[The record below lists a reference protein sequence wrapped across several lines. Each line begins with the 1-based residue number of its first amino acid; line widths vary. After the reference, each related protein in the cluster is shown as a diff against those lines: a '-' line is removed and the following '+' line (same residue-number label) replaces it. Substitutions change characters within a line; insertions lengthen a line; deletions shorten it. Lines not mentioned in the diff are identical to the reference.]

1 MTWVLLA
8 IVVILL
14 VIIGVL
20 VARQQRSRRLKD
32 EFGPEYG
39 RVVAERGDQR
49 AAEKELADR
58 RQRVGKFEIRSL
70 DPAARERY
78 LAQWAAA
85 QRYFVDEPVGAVG
98 QAHELVQR
106 VMHDRGYPVDEDFDQ
121 RTADISVEHPVVVEN
136 YRAAQGISIR
146 AHNGQASTEQL
157 RQAMV
162 HFRALFDDLLAPDD
176 VRQAQEASA
185 DELAHDNDGGAVPQQ
200 TDGAAVPQQTDG
212 GAVPQQTTPRG

>member
-1 MTWVLLA
+1 MTWVLVA
-8 IVVILL
+8 VVVVLL

-58 RQRVGKFEIRSL
+58 RQRVGTFEIRPL

-78 LAQWAAA
+78 LEQWAEA
-85 QRYFVDEPVGAVG
+85 QRAFVDEPAGAVG

-106 VMHDRGYPVDEDFDQ
+106 VMHDRGYPVDEDFEQ
-121 RTADISVEHPVVVEN
+121 RTADISVEHPAVVEN
-136 YRAAQGISIR
+136 YRAAHAISVR
-146 AHNGQASTEQL
+146 AGNGQASTEQL

-162 HFRALFDDLLAPDD
+162 HFRALFDDLLAPGDAGRADD
-176 VRQAQEASA
+176 ASVTERA
-185 DELAHDNDGGAVPQQ
+185 PDNGGSAVPQ
-200 TDGAAVPQQTDG
+200 P
-212 GAVPQQTTPRG
+212 TTRRG

>member
-1 MTWVLLA
+1 MIWVLLA
-8 IVVILL
+8 VVVVLL

-49 AAEKELADR
+49 AAENELANR
-58 RQRVGKFEIRSL
+58 RQRVGGFEIRPL

-85 QRYFVDEPVGAVG
+85 QRYFVDEPVAAVG

-106 VMHDRGYPVDEDFDQ
+106 VMHDRGYPVDEDFEQ

-136 YRAAQGISIR
+136 YRAAHGISLG
-146 AHNGQASTEQL
+146 AQTGQADTEQL

-162 HFRALFDDLLAPDD
+162 HFRALFDDLLAPGDAK
-176 VRQAQEASA
+176 QANDGSDTEPS
-185 DELAHDNDGGAVPQQ
+185 HDNG
-200 TDGAAVPQQTDG
+200 G
-212 GAVPQQTTPRG
+212 GAVPQQTTRRG

>member
-1 MTWVLLA
+1 MIWVLLA
-8 IVVILL
+8 VVVVLL
-14 VIIGVL
+14 VIVGVL

-32 EFGPEYG
+32 EFGPEYR

-49 AAEKELADR
+49 AGEKELADR
-58 RQRVGKFEIRSL
+58 RQRVGKFEIRPL

-78 LAQWAAA
+78 LAQWEAA
-85 QRYFVDEPVGAVG
+85 QRYFDDEPVGAVP
-98 QAHELVQR
+98 ANELVQR

-136 YRAAQGISIR
+136 YRAAHGISIR

-162 HFRALFDDLLAPDD
+162 HFRALFDDLLAPGD
-176 VRQAQEASA
+176 VRQADDASA
-185 DELAHDNDGGAVPQQ
+185 TELAHDNG
-200 TDGAAVPQQTDG
+200 G

>member
-8 IVVILL
+8 VIVVLL

-20 VARQQRSRRLKD
+20 VARQQRSRRLKN

-58 RQRVGKFEIRSL
+58 RQRVGTFEIRPL

-78 LAQWAAA
+78 LEQWAAA
-85 QRYFVDEPVGAVG
+85 QRAFVDEPVGAVG

-106 VMHDRGYPVDEDFDQ
+106 VMHDRGYPVDEDFEQ
-121 RTADISVEHPVVVEN
+121 RSADISVEHPVVVEN
-136 YRAAQGISIR
+136 YRAAHEISAR
-146 AHNGQASTEQL
+146 ARSGQASTEQL

-162 HFRALFDDLLAPDD
+162 HFRALFDDLLASGDAQQANRAPATERPRDD
-176 VRQAQEASA
+176 AGV
-185 DELAHDNDGGAVPQQ
+185 GAVPHH
-200 TDGAAVPQQTDG
+200 
-212 GAVPQQTTPRG
+212 TTPRG